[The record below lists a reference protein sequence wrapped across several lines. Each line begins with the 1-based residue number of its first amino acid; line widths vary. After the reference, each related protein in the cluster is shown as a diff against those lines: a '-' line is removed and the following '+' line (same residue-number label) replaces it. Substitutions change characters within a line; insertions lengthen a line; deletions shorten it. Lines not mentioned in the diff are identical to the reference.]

1 MVGSHGADY
10 STIECCCEASLTG
23 VRSQEDQRSKRGD
36 DPRLKYVRTTVHFAQ
51 KNRATDYRLHYA
63 GSLRYFR
70 HFILYSCDCE
80 KTRKDL
86 RATSEVTQYIVDDE
100 I

>member
-23 VRSQEDQRSKRGD
+23 VRSQEDQRSMRGD
-36 DPRLKYVRTTVHFAQ
+36 DPRLKEYVRTTVHF
-51 KNRATDYRLHYA
+51 ATDYRLHYA

-70 HFILYSCDCE
+70 HFILLSCDC
-80 KTRKDL
+80 DL
-86 RATSEVTQYIVDDE
+86 NQERWRPFL
-100 I
+100 